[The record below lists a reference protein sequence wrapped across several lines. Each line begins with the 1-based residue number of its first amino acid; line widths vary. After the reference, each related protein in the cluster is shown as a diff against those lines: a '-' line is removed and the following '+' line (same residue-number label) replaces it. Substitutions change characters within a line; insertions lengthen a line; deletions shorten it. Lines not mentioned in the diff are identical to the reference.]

1 MSVAGVVQ
9 GMSRQYASTD
19 LVSIVVFG
27 CTGVGKS
34 TFVNEASAE
43 LRPRDPADIF
53 RLRRL
58 GAEGTGGTVVPP
70 RVPQPSEGR
79 GLASRTQEIQAGPI
93 FQFSGRNIQLYD
105 TPGFDDTMLMD
116 TQILK
121 KFAEFLEEIH
131 RAGREINAVLYLHR
145 VIDRLMT
152 DTSTR
157 SLDLFTKICGL
168 SNMPNAMIVTDTWT
182 NSTIGLFK
190 VPLNNGAKICHRE
203 GTGRQSAHAIIQ
215 MMIHLPPIKLQLQ
228 KELARGLPLD
238 ETDAGIL
245 VDQNLRR
252 SLRRWRKE
260 MEELE
265 EQLRMIARRDQDRSA
280 RDQLEQ
286 YRRGREEEGR
296 HLQEQLELL
305 KASRWRM
312 DMSARQPSLGALS
325 SSNNLQNLG
334 SPDLDPQYPCAVN
347 GTAIFL
353 SRGAAADIWLIE
365 TPESKY
371 IIKIL
376 RLDLE
381 YFSTTQVKNISY
393 EDTSRQDDP
402 TQRFTQYFRSKARS
416 WTMLQHRNVIK
427 VFGIGECLDLRV
439 EFCEN
444 GTARKYLEWYN
455 NEIDKKKLLIQHVLE
470 GMHYLHS
477 QNPPIVHGGLRADK
491 IFVTADGTA
500 KIGEFGLSFL
510 ARDFALNAPSI
521 SQAGLS
527 RWMSPELVDI
537 DPDTG
542 VVVPT
547 TASDVWALA
556 CTLLEI
562 MSGEIPYHKY
572 KHELR
577 VRKAIIRGEKPGIVE
592 PGQIRD
598 FPSISYYVS
607 RRCWETSP
615 NNRPSVSHLQQAF
628 QMDVFTLAM
637 TNPKAIIGHHQTVTT
652 HKELSP
658 ESRSL
663 PRPDT
668 VAALEG
674 RVSDL
679 QSRIRAQMD
688 ELRIFT
694 PEESKDSFPDPDIPG
709 ETSAYQTESLDDFVR
724 RQLNLTNESWSIR
737 EEKKWHSED
746 ENYPT
751 SSNLPPRSPGPTVD
765 PVPSSDPAPDSGL
778 DRTALAASLSFPQ
791 SEPPTRIQP
800 IDFKRVARQMLN
812 PSVRPY
818 VCPSCGKGYLVEQN
832 LERHLRVCQ
841 TEAGGHSNPSER
853 MNVGH

>member
-1 MSVAGVVQ
+1 
-9 GMSRQYASTD
+9 
-19 LVSIVVFG
+19 
-27 CTGVGKS
+27 
-34 TFVNEASAE
+34 
-43 LRPRDPADIF
+43 
-53 RLRRL
+53 
-58 GAEGTGGTVVPP
+58 
-70 RVPQPSEGR
+70 
-79 GLASRTQEIQAGPI
+79 
-93 FQFSGRNIQLYD
+93 
-105 TPGFDDTMLMD
+105 MLMD

-121 KFAEFLEEIH
+121 KFAEFLEEM
-131 RAGREINAVLYLHR
+131 AGREINAVLYLHR

-286 YRRGREEEGR
+286 YRRDREEEGR

-365 TPESKY
+365 TPESKVKY

-393 EDTSRQDDP
+393 EVNWLTLRVARASLANCLVQDTSRQDDP

-444 GTARKYLEWYN
+444 GTARK
-455 NEIDKKKLLIQHVLE
+455 
-470 GMHYLHS
+470 
-477 QNPPIVHGGLRADK
+477 DK

-694 PEESKDSFPDPDIPG
+694 PEESKFKDSFPDPDIPG

-746 ENYPT
+746 ENHPT
-751 SSNLPPRSPGPTVD
+751 SSNLPSRSPSPTVD
-765 PVPSSDPAPDSGL
+765 PVPSSDPAPDSRL
-778 DRTALAASLSFPQ
+778 ARTSLAASLSFPQ

-800 IDFKRVARQMLN
+800 IDFKRFARQMLN